1 MKYIKYLAF
10 GLAVTAALTWVSHAA
25 DVKVKPYPL
34 KVCLITGEKLG
45 TDGMSVYT
53 ITNKNQEIKF
63 CCQGC
68 EKTFNKNPEK
78 YLKKLKEEVAK
89 LEKESKK

>member
-1 MKYIKYLAF
+1 MITTVDLAQLF
-10 GLAVTAALTWVSHAA
+10 IGNPEQFERLRFIGTLA
-25 DVKVKPYPL
+25 
-34 KVCLITGEKLG
+34 
-45 TDGMSVYT
+45 MSVYT

>member
-10 GLAVTAALTWVSHAA
+10 GLAITVALTWVAHAENA
-25 DVKVKPYPL
+25 KVIPYPL

-63 CCQGC
+63 CCKGC
-68 EKTFNKNPEK
+68 EKTFAKNPEK

-89 LEKESKK
+89 LKKVTKK